1 MGGILII
8 GLILVLMIIGI
19 VLANHIVETKIIMNN
34 LADDIVA
41 LEVKL
46 KELERK
52 FDFEIKYRKDLFDD
66 GRYNR

>member
-1 MGGILII
+1 M
-8 GLILVLMIIGI
+8 VLMIIGI

-66 GRYNR
+66 ERYNR

>member
-1 MGGILII
+1 MGLVLVLIPI
-8 GLILVLMIIGI
+8 VLMIIGI
-19 VLANHIVETKIIMNN
+19 VLANHIMETKIIMNN
-34 LADDIVA
+34 LADDIVT

-46 KELERK
+46 KELERR

>member
-1 MGGILII
+1 MGLVLVLIPI
-8 GLILVLMIIGI
+8 ILMIIGV
-19 VLANHIVETKIIMNN
+19 VLANHIIETKIIMNN

-41 LEVKL
+41 LEVEL

-52 FDFEIKYRKDLFDD
+52 FDFEMKYREDLFNN